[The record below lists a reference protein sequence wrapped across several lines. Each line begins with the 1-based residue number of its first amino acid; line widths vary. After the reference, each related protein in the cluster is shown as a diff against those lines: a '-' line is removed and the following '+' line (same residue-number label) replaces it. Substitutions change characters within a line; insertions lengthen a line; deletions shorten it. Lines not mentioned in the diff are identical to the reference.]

1 MLQEYFEGLTDNRQA
16 GKVKHN
22 LLEIVVMT
30 ICAVIAGCDVWE
42 DIADFCRVKENWFKT
57 SLNMRLENG
66 IPSHD
71 TLQRVW
77 SMIEPEQFE
86 QCFRSWVSSICGKRD
101 GEIVS
106 IDGKTLCGSKGSEKA
121 PIHMV
126 SAWANQNQLV
136 WGQVATDEKSNEIT
150 AVPQLLDMLDIEKCV
165 ITADAMSCQKA
176 ITEKIANKKAD
187 YVIGLKDNQPSLR
200 KEVSEYFDDA
210 LKSPQRFPELQ
221 HYRTMDKGHG
231 RSEIRDYYFATQLD
245 WMLYREGWS
254 SLNGIGM
261 VISKVTSGDNTT
273 EERRYFISS
282 LTSVQPFAKAA
293 RAHWGIESSLHWC
306 LDMTFHEDY
315 SRMRKDHSAENMA
328 VVRHIVLDILKVFP
342 AKMSVARKRRRCSY
356 DDTFLAD
363 VLHSVHA

>member
-1 MLQEYFEGLTDNRQA
+1 MLREYFEGLTDGRQA

-22 LLEIVVMT
+22 LLEIVGMT
-30 ICAVIAGCDVWE
+30 IYAVIAGCDVWE
-42 DIADFCRVKENWFKT
+42 DIADFCRVKESRFKA
-57 SLNMRLENG
+57 SFNMQLENG
-66 IPSHD
+66 VPSHD

-77 SMIEPEQFE
+77 NMIEPEQFE
-86 QCFRSWVSSICGKRD
+86 QCFQSWVSSICGKRN

-106 IDGKTLCGSKGSEKA
+106 IDGKTLCGSKDSEKA

-136 WGQVATDEKSNEIT
+136 LGQMATDEKSNEIT
-150 AVPQLLDMLDIEKCV
+150 AVPQMLDMLDIEKCV

-176 ITEKIANKKAD
+176 ITEKIIGKKAD
-187 YVIGLKDNQPSLR
+187 YVIGLKDSRPNLC

-210 LKSPQRFPELQ
+210 LNNPQKFPELQ

-231 RSEIRDYYFATQLD
+231 RSEICDYYFATQLD
-245 WMLYREGWS
+245 WMLYREGWN

-261 VISKVTSGDNTT
+261 VFLKVTSGVNTT
-273 EERRYFISS
+273 KERRYFISS
-282 LTSVQPFAKAA
+282 LTSVKPFAKAA

-306 LDMTFHEDY
+306 VDMTFYEDY
-315 SRMRKDHSAENMA
+315 SRIQKDHSAENMA

-356 DDTFLAD
+356 DDAFLAD
-363 VLHSVHA
+363 VLHYVHA